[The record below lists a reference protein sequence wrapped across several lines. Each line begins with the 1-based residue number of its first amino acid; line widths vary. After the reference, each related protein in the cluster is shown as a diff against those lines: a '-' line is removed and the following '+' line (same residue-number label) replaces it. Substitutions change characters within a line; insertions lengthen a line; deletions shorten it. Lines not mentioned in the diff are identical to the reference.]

1 MKTSNTVWVIALII
15 FIFLGSMEIMLWKQ
29 YNKNMEERNAGTAT
43 VTDAGKKNI
52 LYAEN
57 HDAVTDTPADDA
69 PDTHKYIF
77 VGDSRYVAM
86 SEYAQAYDVFFC
98 ENGVGLYFLKNRMDK
113 IVEASDDNTRIIIG
127 LGVNDAGAGNTGYI
141 EAIMDLCGRTD
152 AEVYYM
158 LVNPVSDSAC
168 AANGYSLTNSMV
180 DRFNT
185 SMIEGLS
192 DTEVKIIDTNTYL
205 TSNGYNTFDGL
216 HYDNET
222 TEKIYN
228 FIKLCI
234 RNQ

>member
-1 MKTSNTVWVIALII
+1 MKTSNTVWIIALII

-29 YNKNMEERNAGTAT
+29 YNKNMEERTANTAT
-43 VTDAGKKNI
+43 VTDAGKNNI

-57 HDAVTDTPADDA
+57 HDAVTDTSADDM

-98 ENGVGLYFLKNRMDK
+98 ENGVGLYFLKQRMDK

-127 LGVNDAGAGNTGYI
+127 LGVN
-141 EAIMDLCGRTD
+141 
-152 AEVYYM
+152 
-158 LVNPVSDSAC
+158 PVSDSAC
-168 AANGYSLTNSMV
+168 AANGYSLTNAVV
-180 DRFNT
+180 DRFNA

-205 TSNGYNTFDGL
+205 TANGYNTFDGL
-216 HYDNET
+216 HYDDET